1 MKGFKNVKAYIHGV
15 GVITTD
21 IKVENYKITGIGTF
35 NIDEPFYVAPNSI
48 VLPGFIDQ
56 HIHGAGG
63 ADTMDGTG
71 SAIQTMSNTLVKE
84 GTTAFVPTTMT
95 QSREKILNAIS
106 GISAF
111 SFSNPLTGATH
122 LGVHLEGPF
131 ISAKF
136 KGAQPEDYI
145 VKPSIAV
152 FDEYYEKS
160 FGTVKQVSLAPELDD
175 NCNLIRYL
183 HNLDVVASLGHS
195 NAKYEDIEKAV
206 KSGLTCVTHTYNAQ
220 TPLHHRDVGAV
231 GSALLFDELYT
242 EMICDLIHLSAPAI
256 RLLIKNKPHDKIIAI
271 TDSMRAK
278 GLPDGI
284 SELGGQKVIVKDGTA
299 RLEDGTLAGSI
310 LKMNDA
316 IKNLVKVVGVPFT
329 DAIDFATIN
338 PATNLKVDDEIGS
351 IAVGKYADFC
361 VLDEDFNVESTIV
374 RGKLVYTKQS

>member
-21 IKVENYKITGIGTF
+21 IKVENNKITGIGSF
-35 NIDEPFYVAPNSI
+35 DIDEPFFVSENSI
-48 VLPGFIDQ
+48 VVPGFIDQ

-63 ADTMDGTG
+63 ADTMDGTAL
-71 SAIQTMSNTLVKE
+71 AIKTMADTLVKE

-95 QSREKILNAIS
+95 QSHENILNAID
-106 GISAF
+106 GITAF
-111 SFSNPLTGATH
+111 SFSNTGTGATH

-136 KGAQPEDYI
+136 KGAQPLEYI
-145 VKPSIAV
+145 VAPSIKV
-152 FDEYYEKS
+152 FDEYYDKS
-160 FGTVKQVSLAPELDD
+160 FGTVKQVSLAPELDE
-175 NCNLIRYL
+175 NFALIRHL
-183 HNLDVVASLGHS
+183 KEKGVVASLGHS
-195 NAKYEDIEKAV
+195 NAKYEDIENAV
-206 KSGLTCVTHTYNAQ
+206 KNGLTSVTHTYNAQ

-242 EMICDLIHLSAPAI
+242 EMICDLVHLSAPAI
-256 RLLIKNKPHDKIIAI
+256 SLLIKNKPHDKIIAI

-284 SELGGQKVIVKDGTA
+284 SELGGQKVIVSCGTA

-316 IKNLVKVVGVPFT
+316 IRNLVKVVGVPFT

-338 PATNLKVDDEIGS
+338 PATSLKVDKEIGS

-361 VLDEDFNVESTIV
+361 VLDGEFNVESTIV
-374 RGKLVYTKQS
+374 RGRVVYTK

>member
-1 MKGFKNVKAYIHGV
+1 M
-15 GVITTD
+15 
-21 IKVENYKITGIGTF
+21 
-35 NIDEPFYVAPNSI
+35 
-48 VLPGFIDQ
+48 
-56 HIHGAGG
+56 
-63 ADTMDGTG
+63 
-71 SAIQTMSNTLVKE
+71 
-84 GTTAFVPTTMT
+84 
-95 QSREKILNAIS
+95 
-106 GISAF
+106 
-111 SFSNPLTGATH
+111 
-122 LGVHLEGPF
+122 
-131 ISAKF
+131 
-136 KGAQPEDYI
+136 
-145 VKPSIAV
+145 
-152 FDEYYEKS
+152 
-160 FGTVKQVSLAPELDD
+160 
-175 NCNLIRYL
+175 
-183 HNLDVVASLGHS
+183 
-195 NAKYEDIEKAV
+195 
-206 KSGLTCVTHTYNAQ
+206 THTYNAQ

-242 EMICDLIHLSAPAI
+242 EMICDLVHLSAPAI